1 MASQMLGFALYVRRP
16 GASGSDWETGTF
28 FGSVD
33 LALFTGHV
41 INKVDRKGRVSVPA
55 SFRNELVKLSF
66 PGIVVFPS
74 PDGLAAID
82 GAGIDW
88 LESLSANFGT
98 TNPFANKQRKA
109 RMALFSQ
116 VERLPFDPE
125 GRVVLTRTLLDHAG
139 ITDSIA
145 FIGMGETF
153 QIWQPDQGAAFLDEA
168 IADAPAEFEEM
179 TQSGPGDES

>member
-1 MASQMLGFALYVRRP
+1 
-16 GASGSDWETGTF
+16 
-28 FGSVD
+28 

-66 PGIVVFPS
+66 PGIVLFPS
-74 PDGLAAID
+74 PEGIPAID

-88 LESLSANFGT
+88 LESFSSNFT
-98 TNPFANKQRKA
+98 TANPFAAKSRKA

-125 GRVVLTRTLLDHAG
+125 GRVILTRPLLDHAG
-139 ITDSIA
+139 ITDSVA
-145 FIGMGETF
+145 FIGMGEMF
-153 QIWQPDQGAAFLDEA
+153 QIWQPDQCEKFLGEA
-168 IADAPAEFEEM
+168 ITEAPAEFDAM
-179 TQSGPGDES
+179 QSGGDS

>member
-1 MASQMLGFALYVRRP
+1 
-16 GASGSDWETGTF
+16 
-28 FGSVD
+28 VD

-55 SFRNELVKLSF
+55 AFRNELVKLSF
-66 PGIVVFPS
+66 PGIVLFPS
-74 PDGLAAID
+74 PEGIPAVE

-88 LESLSANFGT
+88 LESLSGNFTT
-98 TNPFANKQRKA
+98 TNPFAPKSRKA

-125 GRVVLTRTLLDHAG
+125 GRVMLTSKLMEFAG
-139 ITDSIA
+139 ISDSVA

-153 QIWQPDQGAAFLDEA
+153 QIWQPEAGASFLDEA
-168 IADAPAEFEEM
+168 IADAPAEFDAM
-179 TQSGPGDES
+179 QPGSVS